1 MCQFEI
7 VYGFKPLQEQC
18 NMDAFKHAEYVKKIH
33 TKTNKELHKK
43 VQYFVVKA
51 NKYHKKM
58 TFEPSDLI
66 WVHLRKE

>member
-1 MCQFEI
+1 
-7 VYGFKPLQEQC
+7 
-18 NMDAFKHAEYVKKIH
+18 MDAFKHAEYVKKIH